1 MQALAVT
8 FVVLVSSSLLATVV
22 YALVFVVTSLRKAFG
37 ARHDTPGEELDRV
50 LAEILGA
57 RGAPASPA
65 GHGPTAGDGSP
76 SARGTIAHR
85 L

>member
-22 YALVFVVTSLRKAFG
+22 YALVFVITSLRSAFG
-37 ARHDTPGEELDRV
+37 ARHETPGEELDRV
-50 LAEILGA
+50 LAEILGV
-57 RGAPASPA
+57 GAPASPA